1 MKLPVLMWAS
11 KKKGTCLKLQK
22 LPTELLH
29 GANYNMVL
37 VMVEDFL

>member
-1 MKLPVLMWAS
+1 MKLPVLMAS
-11 KKKGTCLKLQK
+11 KKKGICLKLQK